1 MISANSRKRDS
12 ARMQVRRYVM
22 DLLWQHASEAY
33 HLPSNKELADELG
46 IARSTAQLELKLLI
60 EEGYLTAK
68 HGVGTFTVPSKMQ
81 QFRAPL
87 IGILNGDGKT
97 IYEPFYIVSLKSHT
111 AAEIAKQPAL
121 IQEIRLFSERQNDLA
136 TELRSIDCNAL
147 VCFNVSAAMA
157 QVLRE
162 IRKFRPVVTVDTE
175 VDGIPSVEL
184 DRREKGRALGRA
196 LLAENRTKVLFI
208 QSERY
213 RATTFLGVRDVFAEA
228 GHALRDECFLLN
240 TTDGLNG
247 LLESGFR
254 PQAVAPSL
262 ETFEETAQIL
272 REHGIDLNEECR
284 LATFM
289 FKPRKMQEPVLLF
302 DFPFEEF
309 GRQTAELVSRLL
321 ENPDQEAEHIVFKYN
336 HKATIV

>member
-1 MISANSRKRDS
+1 M
-12 ARMQVRRYVM
+12 
-22 DLLWQHASEAY
+22 
-33 HLPSNKELADELG
+33 
-46 IARSTAQLELKLLI
+46 
-60 EEGYLTAK
+60 
-68 HGVGTFTVPSKMQ
+68 
-81 QFRAPL
+81 
-87 IGILNGDGKT
+87 
-97 IYEPFYIVSLKSHT
+97 
-111 AAEIAKQPAL
+111 
-121 IQEIRLFSERQNDLA
+121 
-136 TELRSIDCNAL
+136 
-147 VCFNVSAAMA
+147 
-157 QVLRE
+157 
-162 IRKFRPVVTVDTE
+162 VTVDTE

>member
-1 MISANSRKRDS
+1 MKRRIKMNRKKGKTRTGNFTLIELLVVIAIIAILAGMLLPALNA
-12 ARMQVRRYVM
+12 AR
-22 DLLWQHASEAY
+22 E
-33 HLPSNKELADELG
+33 K
-46 IARSTAQLELKLLI
+46 ARSMSCLNNVKQQGLGMHQYASDNDDFVTMPLGAQNTNYIHDSFKKAAFGYSGLDTWNWLWG
-60 EEGYLTAK
+60 GYLYN
-68 HGVGTFTVPSKMQ
+68 
-81 QFRAPL
+81 L
-87 IGILNGDGKT
+87 
-97 IYEPFYIVSLKSHT
+97 
-111 AAEIAKQPAL
+111 
-121 IQEIRLFSERQNDLA
+121 
-136 TELRSIDCNAL
+136 
-147 VCFNVSAAMA
+147 
-157 QVLRE
+157 
-162 IRKFRPVVTVDTE
+162 
-175 VDGIPSVEL
+175 
-184 DRREKGRALGRA
+184 KGRDYWQLRNSCKTFICPSDSHKVGST
-196 LLAENRTKVLFI
+196 ENRTKVLFI

-309 GRQTAELVSRLL
+309 GRQTAKVVSRLL
-321 ENPDQEAEHIVFKYN
+321 ENPDQEAEHIVFKHNY
-336 HKATIV
+336 KTITE